1 MSGLTLVWLGGAM
14 VVFLSATS
22 ILRSYA
28 ATPHLPSLV
37 GALILYCIG
46 NLMMIRVLRDSG
58 MAIAVSVSSVLQL
71 VLGTVIA
78 VMLFGE
84 RPTAIQWTG
93 IALGVVAVALIVW
106 PQEGTR

>member
-1 MSGLTLVWLGGAM
+1 MSGFTLVWLGGAM
-14 VVFLSATS
+14 VVFLTATS

-28 ATPHLPSLV
+28 TAPHLPSLI
-37 GALILYCIG
+37 GALFLYCVG

-71 VLGTVIA
+71 VLGTLIA
-78 VMLFGE
+78 VWLFGE
-84 RPTAIQWTG
+84 RPTLIQWTG

-106 PQEGTR
+106 PQEGAR